1 MALKSRPFLES
12 AARVLAERIENRA
25 QVRVRP
31 SMLQVWFDDPRQ
43 HYEIWLRP
51 NAGLIELGLHFE
63 GVREDNLRRIAAVA
77 DAMPLV
83 LGALGPAV
91 EVEEWTESWTRVHE
105 SVPLLPLDE
114 AFALELGN
122 RLAAYVEALEPI
134 VRPLG
139 PMLAAE
145 PRAAA
150 SRRRWGAGRSRAR
163 RPQAT

>member
-1 MALKSRPFLES
+1 MALKNRPFLES
-12 AARVLAERIENRA
+12 AARVLAERIEDRA

-31 SMLQVWFDDPRQ
+31 SMLQAWLDDPRQ

-105 SVPLLPLDE
+105 TVPMLPLDDG
-114 AFALELGN
+114 FARDLAL
-122 RLAAYVEALEPI
+122 RLAAYVETLEPI
-134 VRPLG
+134 VASLG
-139 PMLAAE
+139 PLLPAE
-145 PRAAA
+145 PRAVGP
-150 SRRRWGAGRSRAR
+150 RRRWGNGRTAGRRSSA
-163 RPQAT
+163 